1 MKCNK
6 MIAFFHYDVSTVETF
21 LHPWSCAC
29 LWSLYCQNG
38 AQVSS
43 ASPRGKI
50 EKNQHLP
57 LTQVWVPHQWAVET
71 LMPKGKRL
79 RQLIW
84 RALKKF
90 RVIIKIAR
98 LQHTRFGNTSGKS
111 LERQRN
117 RFKAS
122 NRIFSSSAAALTF
135 KIESAVDQ
143 QPTRPTLWFDQ
154 TATTNGQVQLSSKLS
169 AP

>member
-1 MKCNK
+1 

-50 EKNQHLP
+50 GKNQHLP

-122 NRIFSSSAAALTF
+122 NRIFRPPRQRWRSRSSRRWTNNLQDQRCDSIKRRQRMVKSSAL
-135 KIESAVDQ
+135 Q
-143 QPTRPTLWFDQ
+143 NCLRHRR
-154 TATTNGQVQLSSKLS
+154 
-169 AP
+169 